1 MRFSKTAFVL
11 LALSAITGQA
21 FAKDIKK
28 YDFKFNPSV
37 SLGYEQAN
45 VKGLGHL
52 KGPNVKLQMNS
63 DYPFGAMVSATALK
77 DKWDLKQN
85 SGGKKRDNVSNGN
98 HKTNVEYYSLMA
110 GPTIRLNEKASLYAL
125 AGYSYSRFKNAG
137 KVNAVKNRKKGRFA
151 YGAGIT
157 TTFNDHLVVT
167 AGYEG
172 SKINVG
178 GKDKFLNAA
187 VVNIGYQ
194 F

>member
-1 MRFSKTAFVL
+1 MRFAKTTLAL
-11 LALSAITGQA
+11 LALSVITNQA
-21 FAKDIKK
+21 FAKEIKE

-52 KGPNVKLQMNS
+52 KGPNLKFQINS
-63 DYPFGAMVSATALK
+63 DYPFGAMVSATALR
-77 DKWDLKQN
+77 DKWDSKQF
-85 SGGKKRDNVSNGN
+85 SGGKKKENESSGN
-98 HKTNVEYYSLMA
+98 NKTNVEYYSLMA
-110 GPTIRLNEKASLYAL
+110 GPTVRINEKARLYAL
-125 AGYSYSRFKNAG
+125 AGISSSRFKNAG
-137 KVNAVKNRKKGRFA
+137 KVNEVKNRKNGRFT

-187 VVNIGYQ
+187 VANIGYQ

>member
-1 MRFSKTAFVL
+1 MRSAKKTLAL
-11 LALSAITGQA
+11 LALSVITNQA
-21 FAKDIKK
+21 FAKEIKE

-52 KGPNVKLQMNS
+52 KGPNLKLQMNS
-63 DYPFGAMVSATALK
+63 DYPFGAMVSAAALR
-77 DKWDLKQN
+77 DKWDTKQF
-85 SGGKKRDNVSNGN
+85 SGGKKKGNESNGN
-98 HKTNVEYYSLMA
+98 NKTNVEYYSLMA

-137 KVNAVKNRKKGRFA
+137 NVNAVKNRKNGRLA

-178 GKDKFLNAA
+178 GKDKFLNAG
-187 VVNIGYQ
+187 VVNVGYQ